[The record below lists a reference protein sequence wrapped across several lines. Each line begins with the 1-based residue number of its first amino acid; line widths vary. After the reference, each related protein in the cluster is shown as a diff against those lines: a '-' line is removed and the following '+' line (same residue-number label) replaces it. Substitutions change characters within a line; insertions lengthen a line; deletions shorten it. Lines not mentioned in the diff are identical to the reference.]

1 METPAAT
8 DKDFLVLKAT
18 RALFVNSRICY
29 KGQARKEDISNMV
42 IEASNPSEGK
52 SILVSLRSNF
62 CRVWVFRSDCPIAQL
77 VAFNAVMT
85 LRMACK
91 IM

>member
-1 METPAAT
+1 
-8 DKDFLVLKAT
+8 
-18 RALFVNSRICY
+18 
-29 KGQARKEDISNMV
+29 MV

-62 CRVWVFRSDCPIAQL
+62 YRVWVFRSDCPIAEL
-77 VAFNAVMT
+77 LAFNAVMT